1 MRLNGVDDR
10 LERHQYPTTSEEL
23 IAAHGNATVELADGS
38 ERLGD
43 VLERFGDQTFDNA
56 DDVFTTLRAR
66 RLPPRSRSAVLLG
79 PRPDDRRRRRAVTGF
94 VLSGRRKRSSVFK
107 GFASGATRPS
117 EPSAPVTRR
126 FRR

>member
-56 DDVFTTLRAR
+56 DDVFTTLRA
-66 RLPPRSRSAVLLG
+66 G
-79 PRPDDRRRRRAVTGF
+79 VTTG
-94 VLSGRRKRSSVFK
+94 VGRRFYSDRDPTTDADD
-107 GFASGATRPS
+107 GPS
-117 EPSAPVTRR
+117 PVS
-126 FRR
+126 F